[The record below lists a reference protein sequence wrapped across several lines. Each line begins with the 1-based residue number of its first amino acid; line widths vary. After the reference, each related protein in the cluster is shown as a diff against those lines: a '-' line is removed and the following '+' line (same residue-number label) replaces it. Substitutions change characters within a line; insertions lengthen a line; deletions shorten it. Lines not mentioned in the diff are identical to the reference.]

1 MYRNEKKKKKEIILS
16 MIFIFVEFYKYV
28 ECFNIMNYVIFFISH
43 KKNNS
48 NKIFF
53 QIKNK
58 IYL

>member
-43 KKNNS
+43 KKNNC

>member
-1 MYRNEKKKKKEIILS
+1 

-43 KKNNS
+43 KKNNC

-58 IYL
+58 IYLQYIYKDKMTQDCIL